1 MLKLSVSL
9 LIAAVLLTA
18 DTVTY
23 KYDDTGR
30 LINATYGNGA
40 VVTYAYDKAGNLLSR
55 SLPAGTPSISSG
67 GVVNSASYLAPLVR
81 GELASLFG
89 SNLASGTF
97 SASNL
102 PLPTSL
108 GNASIT
114 VAGVPAPIYY
124 VSPTQINFQVPFEAP
139 ITGSVPVV
147 VTQSNVSSS
156 AQAVTMAEYA
166 PGIFGYARTATVIDP
181 IVIHYATNAL
191 VTPDSPASAGE
202 LLVIYATGAGTFDNP
217 PADGAGAPGG
227 PLASTRIT
235 AGVTVGG
242 AAAQVLFSGLT
253 PGLVGL
259 LQINIQLP
267 ATLPAGSTLPMVL
280 QFGSSAT
287 QAANLY
293 VH

>member
-1 MLKLSVSL
+1 MLKISVSL
-9 LIAAVLLTA
+9 FIAAVLMSA

-30 LINATYGNGA
+30 LITATYGNGA
-40 VVTYAYDKAGNLLSR
+40 VVTYTYDKAGNLLSR
-55 SLPAGTPSISSG
+55 SLPAGTPTISSG

-97 SASNL
+97 SAGNL

-108 GNASIT
+108 GNTSIT

-147 VTQSNVSSS
+147 VSQSNVASS
-156 AQAVTMAEYA
+156 AQTVTMAEYA
-166 PGIFGYARTATVIDP
+166 PGIFGYARTATVTDP

-191 VTPDSPASAGE
+191 VTPDNPASAGE
-202 LLVIYATGAGTFDNP
+202 VLVIYATGAGTFDNP
-217 PADGAGAPGG
+217 PTDGAGAPGG
-227 PLASTRIT
+227 PLANTKIT
-235 AGVTVGG
+235 ASVTVGG
-242 AAAQVLFSGLT
+242 SAAQVLFSGLT

-259 LQINIQLP
+259 LQINIHLP
-267 ATLPAGSTLPMVL
+267 AALPAGSTVPLVL

-287 QAANLY
+287 QPANLY